1 MDSQSEITDERA
13 RRRQGLKALWFTLVP
28 LLAVMVV
35 LGTVAWKQ
43 HYFSATDR
51 LYAFADSSAGI
62 VVGMPVKIQ
71 GFAVGA
77 VKNMALIPPES
88 GKPPKVRIELE
99 VNRNYLGYIGKDSV
113 LRLSRESLIG
123 QPILE
128 ILQGDM
134 RARRAADADV
144 LAFDRPR
151 TLNEMADDLNSRTAP
166 LLADLKEL
174 AHTLKDPE
182 GDFMRT
188 LGTAR
193 QIVLHVD
200 DTTVAVGAL
209 AKGGEGVVGKVGGA
223 AERAM
228 AAASNLLERLDG
240 NMPKAEGVLDNLLET
255 SNRVNVAVGRV
266 DGILRRVDGAV
277 GEGEQLAVEAGQ
289 LVRGAKRSLPF
300 SLWTVSEPSPVLNID
315 SQDNIKTFI
324 TQQPSVNTK

>member
-1 MDSQSEITDERA
+1 MIDRIPEFTDEAPRHA
-13 RRRQGLKALWFTLVP
+13 GRKALWFTLVP
-28 LLAVMVV
+28 LLAVLV
-35 LGTVAWKQ
+35 LLGVVAWKQ

-62 VVGMPVKIQ
+62 AVGMPVKIQ

-77 VKNMALIPPES
+77 VKDMALIPPES
-88 GKPPKVRIELE
+88 GKPPKVRLELE

-113 LRLSRESLIG
+113 LRLSHEGLIG

-151 TLNEMADDLNSRTAP
+151 TLNEMAEDLNARTAP
-166 LLADLKEL
+166 LLADMKEL
-174 AHTLKDPE
+174 AQKLKDPE

-193 QIVLHVD
+193 QIVQHVD

-209 AKGGEGVVGKVGGA
+209 AKSGENVVGKVGA
-223 AERAM
+223 QAERAM
-228 AAASNLLERLDG
+228 TAASRLLERVDG

-255 SNRVNVAVGRV
+255 SKRVNAAAGSIDGVVGRA
-266 DGILRRVDGAV
+266 GGMV
-277 GEGEQLAVEAGQ
+277 GEGEQLIGEAGQ
-289 LVRGAKRSLPF
+289 IVRKAKRSWPLSVWAAP
-300 SLWTVSEPSPVLNID
+300 EPSSLVTID
-315 SQDNIKTFI
+315 SQDNGKSFI
-324 TQQPSVNTK
+324 EPRPKVELK